1 MSESTMPRAAPW
13 PRLWRGFRATLPL
26 TLSVAPF
33 GLAYGAV
40 ASQGMAPWQAQLM
53 SLTVFAGTAQFIAAS
68 MIAQGAA
75 YLPVLLTGVLID
87 MRLVLMSAAITPHV
101 KSAPRRLYPVIAQ
114 LLTDESFAVSMA
126 EFERRPSD
134 PWFFIGSGLAIFI
147 PWQIVTA
154 LGAAFGASLPA
165 GWGLEYAL
173 PGSLIC
179 LVFLLVRGR
188 RAALIS
194 LLAAGLSLLLRPIV
208 SGTWSTMAATVV
220 AASLGVAWKRWQS
233 RS

>member
-1 MSESTMPRAAPW
+1 
-13 PRLWRGFRATLPL
+13 
-26 TLSVAPF
+26 
-33 GLAYGAV
+33 
-40 ASQGMAPWQAQLM
+40 MAPWQAQLM

-75 YLPVLLTGVLID
+75 YLPVLLTGVLIN

-101 KSAPRRLYPVIAQ
+101 KGAPRRLYPIIAQ

-126 EFERRPSD
+126 EFEHQPSD

-154 LGAAFGASLPA
+154 LGAAFGAGLPA

-208 SGTWSTMAATVV
+208 SGTWSTMTATVV

>member
-1 MSESTMPRAAPW
+1 MSQPTPPTATW
-13 PRLWRGFRATLPL
+13 PRLWRGVRATLPL

-33 GLAYGAV
+33 GLAYGAI
-40 ASQGMAPWQAQLM
+40 AGQHMAFWQAQLM

-75 YLPVLLTGVLID
+75 YLPILLTGILIN
-87 MRLVLMSAAITPHV
+87 MRLVLMSAALTPHV
-101 KSAPRRLYPVIAQ
+101 KGAPRRLYPLMAH

-126 EFERRPSD
+126 EFSRRPAD
-134 PWFFIGSGLAIFI
+134 PWFYIGSGLAIFV
-147 PWQIVTA
+147 PWQLVTAAGAA
-154 LGAAFGASLPA
+154 LGAGLPT

-179 LVFLLVRGR
+179 LLFLLVRDR
-188 RAALIS
+188 RAMWVS
-194 LLAAGLSLLLRPIV
+194 LLAAALSLLLRPLV
-208 SGTWSTMAATVV
+208 SGTWSTMAATLI
-220 AASLGVAWKRWQS
+220 AASLGVTWKRWPS

>member
-1 MSESTMPRAAPW
+1 MPQAASW

-75 YLPVLLTGVLID
+75 YLPVLLTGVLIN
-87 MRLVLMSAAITPHV
+87 MRLVLMSAALTPHV
-101 KSAPRRLYPVIAQ
+101 KGAPRRLYPIIAQ

-154 LGAAFGASLPA
+154 LGAAFGAGLPA

-188 RAALIS
+188 RAALVS
-194 LLAAGLSLLLRPIV
+194 LLAAGLSLLLRPVV

-220 AASLGVAWKRWQS
+220 AANLGVAWKRWQS

>member
-1 MSESTMPRAAPW
+1 MAPPLAGFSRHIAPHPQRRPLWPGLWGRRQPGHGSLASAVDVADRLCGDGAIHRRQHDRPRGSLSPRALDR
-13 PRLWRGFRATLPL
+13 RLDQYAL
-26 TLSVAPF
+26 
-33 GLAYGAV
+33 
-40 ASQGMAPWQAQLM
+40 
-53 SLTVFAGTAQFIAAS
+53 
-68 MIAQGAA
+68 
-75 YLPVLLTGVLID
+75 
-87 MRLVLMSAAITPHV
+87 TPHV
-101 KSAPRRLYPVIAQ
+101 KGAPRRLYPIIAQ

-126 EFERRPSD
+126 QFERWPSD

-154 LGAAFGASLPA
+154 LGAAFGAGLPA

-188 RAALIS
+188 RAALVS
-194 LLAAGLSLLLRPIV
+194 LLAAGLSLLLRPVV

>member
-1 MSESTMPRAAPW
+1 MPQAASW

-75 YLPVLLTGVLID
+75 YLPVLLTGVLIN
-87 MRLVLMSAAITPHV
+87 MRLVLMSAALTPHV
-101 KSAPRRLYPVIAQ
+101 KGAPRRLYPIIAQ

-154 LGAAFGASLPA
+154 LGAAFGAGLPA

-188 RAALIS
+188 RAALVS
-194 LLAAGLSLLLRPIV
+194 LLAAGLSLLLRPVV

>member
-1 MSESTMPRAAPW
+1 MPESTAPQAATW

-26 TLSVAPF
+26 TISVTPF
-33 GLAYGAV
+33 GLAYGAI
-40 ASQGMAPWQAQLM
+40 ASQRMTFWQAQLM

-75 YLPVLLTGVLID
+75 YLPILLTGILIN
-87 MRLVLMSAAITPHV
+87 MRLVLMSAALTPHV
-101 KSAPRRLYPVIAQ
+101 KSAPRRLHPLIAQ

-134 PWFFIGSGLAIFI
+134 PWFYIGSGLAIYI

-154 LGAAFGASLPA
+154 AGAAFGAGLPA

-179 LVFLLVRGR
+179 LLFMLVRDR
-188 RAALIS
+188 RAVLVS
-194 LLAAGLSLLLRPIV
+194 VLAAALSLLLRPIV
-208 SGTWSTMAATVV
+208 SGTWSTMTATVV
-220 AASLGVAWKRWQS
+220 AASLGVIWKRWLS